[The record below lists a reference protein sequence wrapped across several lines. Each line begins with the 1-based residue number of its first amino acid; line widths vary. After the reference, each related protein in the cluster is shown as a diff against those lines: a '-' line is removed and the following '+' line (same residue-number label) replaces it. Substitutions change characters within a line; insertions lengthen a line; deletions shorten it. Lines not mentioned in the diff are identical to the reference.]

1 MFTKFIDILNAVLD
15 EEKLTSR
22 NIIIDAHSDFVSGA
36 VIHTINSN
44 INGNKYSLI
53 NVDDLPESLQAI
65 PQNSIIIFNLNTSQK
80 YTILDVFRFIRVS
93 EHHRGDCIHIIITN
107 KTNDLGVTNTNEFGL
122 LYKEFT
128 QKLFNINL
136 ETNITATPN
145 PHVLWSILGSSALSN
160 IQKKILVESLL
171 YEQNFKRNVIPE
183 EISKT
188 QV

>member
-22 NIIIDAHSDFVSGA
+22 NIIIDAHSDFVSGV
-36 VIHTINSN
+36 VIHTINRN

-65 PQNSIIIFNLNTSQK
+65 PQNSIIIFNLNTLQK

-93 EHHRGDCIHIIITN
+93 EHHRGDCIHIIIT
-107 KTNDLGVTNTNEFGL
+107 KTDDLEITNTNEFGL
-122 LYKEFT
+122 LCKEFT
-128 QKLFNINL
+128 QKLFNVNL

-145 PHVLWSILGSSALSN
+145 PHVLWSILGSFALSN
-160 IQKKILVESLL
+160 NQKKILVESLL
-171 YEQNFKRNVIPE
+171 YEQKFKRDVIPE
-183 EISKT
+183 EIYET